1 MSFALVFDVVMAVIA
16 AFFVYKGL
24 VKGFSGEIIGLVG
37 LVVSTFCA
45 WNFLD
50 PAVDLASRYL
60 PASMDRTITSMICAV
75 AIFLIVEIIFAVVGT
90 ILSYVV
96 KVTQLSLTDHFFGL
110 VIGLVKAGFI
120 ILFVYA
126 VIVTFG
132 SFIPT
137 EWMKDSYTMTGASY
151 VWPVVRDFM
160 QSHGIIDFAAL
171 TGGK

>member
-1 MSFALVFDVVMAVIA
+1 MSFALIFDVIMAVIA

-37 LVVSTFCA
+37 LIVSTYCA

-50 PAVDLASRYL
+50 PAVELASRYL
-60 PASMDRTITSMICAV
+60 PSSLDKTITSMVCAV
-75 AIFLIVEIIFAVVGT
+75 AIFLIVEIIFAVVGA

-96 KVTQLSLTDHFFGL
+96 KVTQLSITDRLFGL
-110 VIGLVKAGFI
+110 LLGLIKAGGI
-120 ILFVYA
+120 ILFVDA
-126 VIVTFG
+126 VIITFD

-137 EWMKDSYTMTGASY
+137 EWMKDSYTMSGASHI
-151 VWPVVRDFM
+151 WPLVRDFM
-160 QSHGIIDFAAL
+160 QSNGIIDFAAL